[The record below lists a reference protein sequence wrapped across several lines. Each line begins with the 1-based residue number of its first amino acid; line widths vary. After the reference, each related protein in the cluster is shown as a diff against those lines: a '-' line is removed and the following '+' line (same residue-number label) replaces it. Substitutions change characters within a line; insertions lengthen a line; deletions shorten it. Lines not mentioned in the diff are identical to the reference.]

1 MVIGAADTEVWP
13 GGWIGEEGVALR
25 CICVRYDFLRYL
37 SKFLSLLQDQTVS
50 LTMIKWTGQ
59 LLW

>member
-1 MVIGAADTEVWP
+1 MARWV
-13 GGWIGEEGVALR
+13 GEEGVALR
-25 CICVRYDFLRYL
+25 SIVSDTIFSD

-50 LTMIKWTGQ
+50 LTMIKWTDQ

>member
-1 MVIGAADTEVWP
+1 MN
-13 GGWIGEEGVALR
+13 R
-25 CICVRYDFLRYL
+25 VRYNLLSYL
-37 SKFLSLLQDQTVS
+37 SKFLSLLQNQTVS